1 MYRVTVETAG
11 QEYVLHDIHSQDEQ
25 IYDDELSEEMG
36 KTATFTFTMAP
47 NHPHIDKIV
56 PLSSEIRIYKDGTRI
71 FWGRAVTPSA
81 DIYNTQTVECVGGLS
96 YLADSLQAPFT
107 LSGTGTAFLQQI
119 LAVHNGQV
127 EANKQLQLGTV
138 TVAIRD
144 AERTLEAYTDTLSVL
159 TTLLVDNYGG
169 YLRVREAGGVR
180 YLDYVTNYGGTNS
193 QEVRFGENILDLS
206 SQIDASDI
214 ATILIP
220 EGAEVDGARI
230 NITSV
235 NGGVN
240 YIQDAQA
247 VAQWGK
253 IWGYAQFD
261 DITTPEELLE
271 AAQDY
276 LAEVTTFPRSIDLT
290 AFDLSLTDTS
300 VEALELGYWTNFV
313 SKPHGLSG
321 TYLLQKLVRHL
332 TAPQNDKVTFGIVKN
347 TISGQTANTDRV
359 VYQQIEQVKQSVGK
373 EIDEKIENATKLITG
388 GTGGYFVI
396 GLNDDG
402 QPNETFW
409 MDSPSTETATNV
421 IRINQN
427 GIGFSTTGINGPYRN
442 AWTIDGN
449 LVASFITSGTM
460 LADRI
465 RGGSLEIGGTGTAA
479 NGVITVKN
487 ASGTVIAQI
496 DKNGITINQG
506 SIDLGNGAF
515 KVTQNGVLTLEGT
528 NNSSTIG
535 CEVLSAGHAEI
546 QGDLN
551 VGSEAQFTGDVTMI
565 DMSARDIQC
574 NEIYSSVA
582 GEWWSDR
589 KLKRNIQQIPAKI
602 CLEIVRQLRP
612 VSFVFKDNGIRSIGF
627 IAQDVKKI
635 LKKMDLD
642 LPIVN
647 KHDGYFCIPY
657 AVYVAL
663 LAGAVREQE
672 KEISRIRREM
682 GNNGRHQPRN

>member
-11 QEYVLHDIHSQDEQ
+11 QEYILHDIHSQDEQ

-36 KTATFTFTMAP
+36 KTATFKFTMAP
-47 NHPHIDKIV
+47 NHPYIDKIV
-56 PLSSEIRIYKDGTRI
+56 PLSSEIQIYKDGARI
-71 FWGRAVTPSA
+71 FWGRAVTPAA

-119 LAVHNGQV
+119 LAAHNSQV
-127 EANKQLQLGTV
+127 EANKQLQLGNITV
-138 TVAIRD
+138 SIRD
-144 AERTLEAYTDTLSVL
+144 TERTLEAYTDTLSVL

-180 YLDYVTNYGGTNS
+180 YLDYLTNYGGTNS

-206 SQIDASDI
+206 SEIDASDI
-214 ATILIP
+214 ATVLIP
-220 EGAEVDGARI
+220 EGAEVDGERV
-230 NITSV
+230 NITTV

-240 YIQDAQA
+240 YIQDTQA
-247 VAQWGK
+247 VARWGK
-253 IWGYAQFD
+253 IWAYVQFD
-261 DITTPEELLE
+261 DITEPAVLLE

-276 LAEVTTFPRSIDLT
+276 LAEVTTLPRSIDLT

-300 VEALELGYWTNFV
+300 IEALELGYWTNFT
-313 SKPHGLSG
+313 SQPHGLSG

-332 TAPQNDKVTFGIVKN
+332 TAPQNDKVTFGIIKN

-373 EIDEKIENATKLITG
+373 EMDEKIKNATKLITG

-396 GLNDDG
+396 GLNEDG
-402 QPNETFW
+402 QPNETYW
-409 MDSPSTETATNV
+409 MDAPTTAAATNV
-421 IRINQN
+421 LRINQN
-427 GIGFSTTGINGPYRN
+427 GIGFSKNGINGPYTN

-449 LVASFITSGTM
+449 LVASFITTGTM

-465 RGGSLEIGGTGTAA
+465 RGGTLEIGGAGTAA
-479 NGVITVKN
+479 NGVISVKN

-506 SIDLGNGAF
+506 SINLGDGAF

-528 NNSSTIG
+528 NNSSSIG

-546 QGDLN
+546 HGDLN

-565 DMSARDIQC
+565 DMHA
-574 NEIYSSVA
+574 NEIRCSQIYSSVA
-582 GEWWSDR
+582 DEWWSDR
-589 KLKRNIQQIPAKI
+589 RLKRDIRQIPTKA
-602 CLEIVRQLRP
+602 CLEIVRKLRP

-672 KEISRIRREM
+672 KEISKIRREM
-682 GNNGRHQPRN
+682 EKNGRHQPRN

>member
-36 KTATFTFTMAP
+36 KTATFKFTMPP

-119 LAVHNGQV
+119 LAAHNSQV
-127 EANKQLQLGTV
+127 EANKQLQLGTI

-214 ATILIP
+214 ATVLIP
-220 EGAEVDGARI
+220 EGAEVDGARV

-247 VAQWGK
+247 VSRWGK

-261 DITTPEELLE
+261 DITTPAELLE

-276 LAEVTTFPRSIDLT
+276 LEEVTTLPRSIDLT

-396 GLNDDG
+396 GLNEAG
-402 QPNETFW
+402 QPNEVYW
-409 MDSPSTETATNV
+409 MDAPTTEAATNV
-421 IRINQN
+421 LRINQN
-427 GIGFSTTGINGPYRN
+427 GIGFSHNGIGGPYTN

-449 LVASFITSGTM
+449 LVASFITVGTM

-465 RGGSLEIGGTGTAA
+465 RGGTLEIGGTGTAA

-496 DKNGITINQG
+496 DKNGITIKQG

-515 KVTQNGVLTLEGT
+515 KVTQNGVLTLKGT
-528 NNSSTIG
+528 NNSSSIG

-663 LAGAVREQE
+663 LAGAVQEQE
-672 KEISRIRREM
+672 KEIRKIRREM
-682 GNNGRHQPRN
+682 EKNGRH

>member
-36 KTATFTFTMAP
+36 KTATFKFTIAP

-56 PLSSEIRIYKDGTRI
+56 PLSSEIRIYKDGVRI

-107 LSGTGTAFLQQI
+107 LSGTGTTFLQQI
-119 LAVHNGQV
+119 LAVHNSQV
-127 EANKQLQLGTV
+127 EANKQLQLGNITV
-138 TVAIRD
+138 SIRD
-144 AERTLEAYTDTLSVL
+144 TERTLEAYTDTLSVL
-159 TTLLVDNYGG
+159 TALLVDSYGG
-169 YLRVREAGGVR
+169 YLRVREDGGVR
-180 YLDYVTNYGGTNS
+180 YLDYLTNYGGTNS

-206 SQIDASDI
+206 SEIDASDI
-214 ATILIP
+214 ATVLIP
-220 EGAEVDGARI
+220 EGAEVDGERV
-230 NITSV
+230 NITSA

-247 VAQWGK
+247 VARWGK
-253 IWGYAQFD
+253 IWAYAQFD
-261 DITTPEELLE
+261 DITEPADLLE

-276 LAEVTTFPRSIDLT
+276 LAEVTTLPRSIDLT

-300 VEALELGYWTNFV
+300 IEALELGYWTNFT
-313 SKPHGLSG
+313 SQPHGLSG

-359 VYQQIEQVKQSVGK
+359 VYQQIEQVKQSIGK

-465 RGGSLEIGGTGTAA
+465 RGGTLEIGGTGTAA

-496 DKNGITINQG
+496 DQNGITINQG
-506 SIDLGNGAF
+506 SINLGNGAF
-515 KVTQNGVLTLEGT
+515 RVTPNGVMTLNGT

>member
-359 VYQQIEQVKQSVGK
+359 VYQQIEQVKQSIGK

-465 RGGSLEIGGTGTAA
+465 RGGTLEIGGTGTAA

-496 DKNGITINQG
+496 DQNGITINQG
-506 SIDLGNGAF
+506 SINLGNGAF
-515 KVTQNGVLTLEGT
+515 RVTPNGVMTLNGT
-528 NNSSTIG
+528 NNSSSIG

-551 VGSEAQFTGDVTMI
+551 VGSEAQFTGGVTMI
-565 DMSARDIQC
+565 DMYARDIQC

-663 LAGAVREQE
+663 LAGAIQEQG
-672 KEISRIRREM
+672 KEISKIRREM
-682 GNNGRHQPRN
+682 DNNGRHQPRN